1 MRLIYP
7 VLDGQM
13 RISQG
18 FGPSQIDYSRWGLK
32 GHNGIDFFGK
42 AGDPIL
48 SVADGTVTWV
58 GFEKDG
64 YGNYIM
70 IDIGDYLELRPPT
83 GRRAYKGA
91 SQRVTRS
98 GEGTTGN
105 SLAFIF
111 IFGCGRKNA
120 TE

>member
-18 FGPSQIDYSRWGLK
+18 FGPSQIDYSRFGLK
-32 GHNGIDFFGK
+32 GHNGVDFFGS

-58 GFEKDG
+58 GFEADG
-64 YGNYIM
+64 YGYYIM
-70 IDIGDYLELRPPT
+70 MTSAITLGSTPT
-83 GRRAYKGA
+83 YWKRRSLKKAPR
-91 SQRVTRS
+91 SNRVTRS
-98 GEGTTGN
+98 G
-105 SLAFIF
+105 
-111 IFGCGRKNA
+111 
-120 TE
+120 